1 MPWSRDPVLRIN
13 TVHDG
18 PSSVTVRL
26 AGEIDFASVEAA
38 RHAVVSLAQETRRI
52 VLDLSRVT
60 YCDAAGIRFLIAAR
74 RLARQAGADLVVR
87 YPLRSV
93 SRVLDLTGTL
103 PLICPDTTGV
113 GVPVPDAGVSSAC
126 EMAVAE
132 AMEVS
137 GADAGN
143 AQVVDPASGALRI
156 VAEQGFQREF
166 LDFFEIV
173 HDEESACGTA
183 LAAGE
188 PVWVPDVARSPIFAG
203 TPALDVM
210 LNAGSRA
217 VASLP
222 VLADDGRVIAMISV
236 HHHRPTAWTRRQRQ
250 QLAEVATATGRL
262 LSLPGSL
269 EPSLA
274 P

>member
-1 MPWSRDPVLRIN
+1 MPWSRDPHLRVSI
-13 TVHDG
+13 VYDG
-18 PSSVTVRL
+18 AASATVRL
-26 AGEIDFASVEAA
+26 AGEIDFASVGAA
-38 RHAVVSLAQETRRI
+38 RHAVLGLSEGTRRI

-74 RLARQAGADLVVR
+74 RLARRAGADLVVR

-93 SRVLDLTGTL
+93 ARLLDLTGTL
-103 PLICPDTTGV
+103 RLICPDISGA
-113 GVPVPDAGVSSAC
+113 GVPVPDAAVSSAC
-126 EMAVAE
+126 AVAVAE

-143 AQVVDPASGALRI
+143 AQLVDPASGVLRI
-156 VAEQGFQREF
+156 VAEHGFEREF

-188 PVWVPDVARSPIFAG
+188 PVWVPEVAMSPIFAG

-210 LNAGSRA
+210 LGAGARA

-222 VLADDGRVIAMISV
+222 VQAHDGRVIAMISV
-236 HHHRPTAWTRRQRQ
+236 HHRRPTDWTKAQRQ
-250 QLAEVATATGRL
+250 HLAEIAAATGRL
-262 LSLPGSL
+262 LSIPGAM